1 MDLGVSALVVAA
13 RLKNK
18 KGKTLPALL
27 MPSDTEII
35 CLFMENDF
43 MYLLDKRLES
53 GDTPGLFE
61 GGFVLEG
68 RCSSP

>member
-1 MDLGVSALVVAA
+1 MLLLV
-13 RLKNK
+13 LKTKENK
-18 KGKTLPALL
+18 KGKTLPGLL
-27 MPSDTEII
+27 MSRDTEII

-68 RCSSP
+68 RCSSPCS